1 MPSPFVLVVDAIHVC
16 AGANRA
22 FLLYQASQ
30 TSFRQVGYLQIYFP
44 LFNCLLIKF
53 TWFVED
59 MCPVTPGMLNARREK
74 DCFMI
79 THERKYYS
87 LNNSFVK
94 RSLRPSEW
102 QHNPFDGTL
111 SIPRFG
117 NERLLNEGAT
127 LRFIAENT
135 NIPVPKL
142 YGCFEDDNAV
152 YLVTELI
159 EGVEMAALEPA
170 QRKTVE
176 LELEGYVDVLRGLK
190 SSVWGGPSGI
200 VSTHT
205 SRFSFLSLTFS
216 VQVIPPYRIMAKS
229 HRQTW
234 KMKPMESS
242 DLVFCH
248 NDFSAHNVI
257 VDPVSL
263 KVKAVIDWEY
273 AGFYPREF
281 ESEFFRRPGPSVALD
296 GERNDVEEL
305 LEIMHQNEE

>member
-1 MPSPFVLVVDAIHVC
+1 
-16 AGANRA
+16 
-22 FLLYQASQ
+22 
-30 TSFRQVGYLQIYFP
+30 
-44 LFNCLLIKF
+44 
-53 TWFVED
+53 
-59 MCPVTPGMLNARREK
+59 MLNARREK

-190 SSVWGGPSGI
+190 S
-200 VSTHT
+200 
-205 SRFSFLSLTFS
+205 R
-216 VQVIPPYRIMAKS
+216 VIPPYRVIAKS

-234 KMKPMESS
+234 KMKPRESS
-242 DLVFCH
+242 NLVFCH

-296 GERNDVEEL
+296 GERNDEEEL

>member
-1 MPSPFVLVVDAIHVC
+1 M
-16 AGANRA
+16 
-22 FLLYQASQ
+22 Y
-30 TSFRQVGYLQIYFP
+30 
-44 LFNCLLIKF
+44 
-53 TWFVED
+53 
-59 MCPVTPGMLNARREK
+59 PVTGAMLNARREQ
-74 DCFMI
+74 DCI
-79 THERKYYS
+79 RYTHERKYYR
-87 LNNSFVK
+87 LKDSFVK

-102 QHNPFDGTL
+102 QYNPFDGTL

-117 NERLLNEGAT
+117 NERLLNEGAA

-159 EGVEMAALEPA
+159 EGVEMADLEPV
-170 QRKTVE
+170 QRKLVE

-200 VSTHT
+200 V
-205 SRFSFLSLTFS
+205 
-216 VQVIPPYRIMAKS
+216 IPPYRIMVES
-229 HRQTW
+229 HRQIW
-234 KMKPMESS
+234 KMKPRESS

-263 KVKAVIDWEY
+263 KVKAIIDWEY
-273 AGFYPREF
+273 AGFYPQEF
-281 ESEFFRRPGPSVALD
+281 ESQFFRRPGPSVALD

>member
-1 MPSPFVLVVDAIHVC
+1 
-16 AGANRA
+16 
-22 FLLYQASQ
+22 
-30 TSFRQVGYLQIYFP
+30 
-44 LFNCLLIKF
+44 
-53 TWFVED
+53 
-59 MCPVTPGMLNARREK
+59 MLNARREK
-74 DCFMI
+74 DCVAV
-79 THERKYYS
+79 TNERKYYS
-87 LNNSFVK
+87 LIGSFVK

-102 QHNPFDGTL
+102 QHNPVVGTL

-117 NERLLNEGAT
+117 NERILNEAAA

-159 EGVEMAALEPA
+159 EGVKLADLEPA
-170 QRKTVE
+170 QRKSVE
-176 LELEGYVDVLRGLK
+176 LELEGYMDVLRGLK

-200 VSTHT
+200 V
-205 SRFSFLSLTFS
+205 
-216 VQVIPPYRIMAKS
+216 IPPYRIMVEAY
-229 HRQTW
+229 RQAW
-234 KMKPMESS
+234 KMKPRESS

-273 AGFYPREF
+273 AGFYPQEF

-305 LEIMHQNEE
+305 LEIMYQNEE